1 VQEPDFATDLTLME
15 VAKSGLAS
23 LLDLQRELEEAA
35 AEMAGAEDDDDSGPV
50 RDEEHLGRLT
60 ARADLHYHVA
70 HCNLKVGNSAA
81 ALAAL
86 VPAWS
91 LYERC
96 QDRRKKMTVLQLRC
110 LSHAAAGKQ
119 REAEA
124 DIAALRGMCLMPL
137 EDPDKEVA
145 ELHALVERRF
155 KEAVPP
161 ASMPRGLVQSR
172 WSWPAMKR
180 AFVRFFQAP
189 TKDENVGGLLLT
201 SLLLS
206 ISAGTAIFWLRGF
219 LDSRAGAGER
229 GSAWRGAPGDEN
241 KSEF

>member
-1 VQEPDFATDLTLME
+1 
-15 VAKSGLAS
+15 
-23 LLDLQRELEEAA
+23 
-35 AEMAGAEDDDDSGPV
+35 
-50 RDEEHLGRLT
+50 
-60 ARADLHYHVA
+60 
-70 HCNLKVGNSAA
+70 VGNSTA
-81 ALAAL
+81 ALEAL
-86 VPAWS
+86 ALAWF

-119 REAEA
+119 CEAEA
-124 DIAALRGMCLMPL
+124 DIEALRGMCLLPL

-145 ELHALVERRF
+145 ELLALVGRLF

-161 ASMPRGLVQSR
+161 AAMPRGLVQSR
-172 WSWPAMKR
+172 WSWPAIRR
-180 AFVRFFQAP
+180 ALARFFQAA

-219 LDSRAGAGER
+219 LDSRSGR
-229 GSAWRGAPGDEN
+229 GVLGHGDEN